1 VHKTISSIRS
11 KLVRSKPAF
20 NQEDGP
26 GVYVIHWADCPKKYI
41 GQTGRI
47 LATRLKEH
55 KSYVRLAKP
64 NSAVFDHI
72 SSQNHNIDWKSSK
85 TVFSSFDIKKRL
97 IVESALIQHLS
108 NFNFM
113 GGVCTMDHATRNFIL
128 IANPDIL
135 NNLPPP
141 I

>member
-1 VHKTISSIRS
+1 MSCIRS
-11 KLVRSKPAF
+11 KLVRTKPAF

-26 GVYVIHWADCPKKYI
+26 GVYVIPCADCPKKYI
-41 GQTGRI
+41 GQTGRT

-64 NSAVFDHI
+64 NSASAVFDHI

-97 IVESALIQHLS
+97 IVESALIQHLP
-108 NFNFM
+108 NFNLM
-113 GGVCTMDHATRNFIL
+113 GGICTIDHATRNFIL

-135 NNLPPP
+135 TNLPTP